1 MIKEIITENKVVL
14 DENGK
19 IKFILTEETSAK
31 GYVPIDEGIALA
43 KQLSRKI
50 IEANM
55 KKNGKYYN
63 RGI

>member
-1 MIKEIITENKVVL
+1 MTKEIITENKVVL

-31 GYVPIDEGIALA
+31 GFPIDEGIALA